1 MIVAVFLDKSST
13 LCCFFNPVIRIKT
26 TIKIWL
32 IQAVVIID
40 FSIRWGSMNIS
51 NHTIIYVIAFIL
63 ISIVGFRIYT
73 IKHQLNQINEQ
84 APTRSETIH
93 LYDFLLL
100 RLP

>member
-1 MIVAVFLDKSST
+1 
-13 LCCFFNPVIRIKT
+13 
-26 TIKIWL
+26 
-32 IQAVVIID
+32 
-40 FSIRWGSMNIS
+40 MNIS

-73 IKHQLNQINEQ
+73 IKHQFIQINEQ